1 MVFSS
6 MCYIG
11 YLTWSA
17 WDLSIVT
24 AYVFTF
30 LCGQEELSKEDL
42 SPWLDKCIFCIY
54 KSKSRVSP
62 LPCIHCA
69 DNQLNCGAN
78 ASERRLYFAGT
89 VLTLKGA
96 VLTFACLDC
105 TGTLIHPPYEVWR
118 DPHSADDG
126 EKTRKRKLVMHSPSS
141 SQDMGDHQ
149 FAVICSEKQA
159 KVFSLPSQT
168 CLYVHNITET
178 SFLLQADV
186 VTLCNSVC
194 LACFCA
200 NGHIMTLR
208 YLSN

>member
-1 MVFSS
+1 M
-6 MCYIG
+6 
-11 YLTWSA
+11 
-17 WDLSIVT
+17 
-24 AYVFTF
+24 
-30 LCGQEELSKEDL
+30 
-42 SPWLDKCIFCIY
+42 
-54 KSKSRVSP
+54 
-62 LPCIHCA
+62 PCVHHT
-69 DNQLNCGAN
+69 DNQFNCDAS

-105 TGTLIHPPYEVWR
+105 MGTLTHPPYEVWR

-178 SFLLQADV
+178 SFLLRADV

-208 YLSN
+208 YLSNWLCGKTKQRGGTVLSRSTCICCRVCLQHVWCSALTPGGCI

>member
-1 MVFSS
+1 MVCLRPFNSDS
-6 MCYIG
+6 LCVHFPVWSGRTEQGRLVTLARYMHFL
-11 YLTWSA
+11 YL
-17 WDLSIVT
+17 
-24 AYVFTF
+24 
-30 LCGQEELSKEDL
+30 Q
-42 SPWLDKCIFCIY
+42 
-54 KSKSRVSP
+54 SKSRVSP

-78 ASERRLYFAGT
+78 ASERGLYFAGT

>member
-1 MVFSS
+1 MSP
-6 MCYIG
+6 
-11 YLTWSA
+11 YLNQS
-17 WDLSIVT
+17 LL
-24 AYVFTF
+24 Y
-30 LCGQEELSKEDL
+30 LENLN
-42 SPWLDKCIFCIY
+42 
-54 KSKSRVSP
+54 VSYGACVP
-62 LPCIHCA
+62 
-69 DNQLNCGAN
+69 NTENWLNCGA
-78 ASERRLYFAGT
+78 SERKLYFAGT
-89 VLTLKGA
+89 VLTLKGP

-105 TGTLIHPPYEVWR
+105 MGTLTHPPYEVWR

-178 SFLLQADV
+178 SFLLRADV

>member
-1 MVFSS
+1 MPCHLGWINV
-6 MCYIG
+6 C
-11 YLTWSA
+11 A
-17 WDLSIVT
+17 
-24 AYVFTF
+24 VFTKAGCQ
-30 LCGQEELSKEDL
+30 LCCANNQAGASASKR
-42 SPWLDKCIFCIY
+42 KFC
-54 KSKSRVSP
+54 S
-62 LPCIHCA
+62 
-69 DNQLNCGAN
+69 
-78 ASERRLYFAGT
+78 AGT

-105 TGTLIHPPYEVWR
+105 MGTLTHQPYEVWR

-126 EKTRKRKLVMHSPSS
+126 DKTRKRKLVMHSPSS

-178 SFLLQADV
+178 SFLLRADV

>member
-1 MVFSS
+1 
-6 MCYIG
+6 MCAV
-11 YLTWSA
+11 LKKA
-17 WDLSIVT
+17 ERQ
-24 AYVFTF
+24 
-30 LCGQEELSKEDL
+30 LC
-42 SPWLDKCIFCIY
+42 
-54 KSKSRVSP
+54 
-62 LPCIHCA
+62 CA
-69 DNQLNCGAN
+69 DSRSGCGAS
-78 ASERRLYFAGT
+78 ASERKFCSAGT

-105 TGTLIHPPYEVWR
+105 MGTLTHRPYEVWR

-126 EKTRKRKLVMHSPSS
+126 DKTRKRKLVMHSPSS

-178 SFLLQADV
+178 SFLLRADV